1 MITYGL
7 PPAAAAAAAAA
18 ADAFGLKLGV
28 PAAAAAALGF
38 ERPAAAAA
46 AEMEKRNVLRISRVL
61 NSIFLLLLF
70 SAFSQTLSC
79 YVSGDFQ
86 MSTLHSCNLDFFTTK
101 TSEAAR
107 VNEFTMQW
115 LNLCLEDS
123 SETRRRR
130 TKKDERKKRNSRSSF
145 GAENPSL
152 LESLQL
158 SNSRRLRLRYNR
170 DETAAPRESNLVSR
184 PQKETFLFFFCP
196 FFRLVAHLELR

>member
-7 PPAAAAAAAAA
+7 PPAAAAAAA

-46 AEMEKRNVLRISRVL
+46 AAEMEKRNVLRISRVL
-61 NSIFLLLLF
+61 NSIFLLLF

-123 SETRRRR
+123 SETRRR
-130 TKKDERKKRNSRSSF
+130 TKKDESREIV
-145 GAENPSL
+145 ARL
-152 LESLQL
+152 LGLKI
-158 SNSRRLRLRYNR
+158 R
-170 DETAAPRESNLVSR
+170 VSW
-184 PQKETFLFFFCP
+184 KVCNCP
-196 FFRLVAHLELR
+196 ILEG

>member
-7 PPAAAAAAAAA
+7 PPAAAAAAA

-61 NSIFLLLLF
+61 NSIFLLLF

-123 SETRRRR
+123 IVKHDGAQKKTRERREIVAR
-130 TKKDERKKRNSRSSF
+130 
-145 GAENPSL
+145 L
-152 LESLQL
+152 LGLKI
-158 SNSRRLRLRYNR
+158 R
-170 DETAAPRESNLVSR
+170 VSW
-184 PQKETFLFFFCP
+184 KVCNCP
-196 FFRLVAHLELR
+196 ILEG

>member
-46 AEMEKRNVLRISRVL
+46 AAEMEKRNVLRISRVL
-61 NSIFLLLLF
+61 NSIFLLLF

-123 SETRRRR
+123 SETRRR
-130 TKKDERKKRNSRSSF
+130 TKK
-145 GAENPSL
+145 
-152 LESLQL
+152 
-158 SNSRRLRLRYNR
+158 RR
-170 DETAAPRESNLVSR
+170 EQE
-184 PQKETFLFFFCP
+184 KE
-196 FFRLVAHLELR
+196 EK

>member
-1 MITYGL
+1 
-7 PPAAAAAAAAA
+7 
-18 ADAFGLKLGV
+18 
-28 PAAAAAALGF
+28 
-38 ERPAAAAA
+38 
-46 AEMEKRNVLRISRVL
+46 
-61 NSIFLLLLF
+61 
-70 SAFSQTLSC
+70 
-79 YVSGDFQ
+79 

-123 SETRRRR
+123 SETRRR